1 MKNSDSRKSS
11 RVKLDVFVGKTTGGK
26 YFVPLASDLSEDGI
40 LLEFPRGL
48 DMPFCGDSIIEMSL
62 PGIKHLVWARC
73 KLLRREQGGFFE
85 RRALR
90 FINISPADRQ
100 KIRYFITRRSGLA

>member
-1 MKNSDSRKSS
+1 MKNDNRRKGS
-11 RVKLDVFVGKTTGGK
+11 RVKLDVFVGETTGGR
-26 YFVPLASDLSEDGI
+26 YFVPLAADLSEDGV

-73 KLLRREQGGFFE
+73 KLLRREKRGFFE
-85 RRALR
+85 TRALR
-90 FINISPADRQ
+90 FINIAPSDRQ
-100 KIRYFITRRSGLA
+100 KIRYFIHRRSGLA